1 MNSNFLIFGASGLI
15 GGHFKEI
22 CENNGEAFI
31 SVGRRYIPKLDA
43 NKQHI
48 VNFDTLETL
57 PKSESCV
64 ICLGYPL
71 TSYQLI
77 RMGKKTK
84 QKFYKVD
91 FEYVQRIAGILKKNG
106 TKNLAVISSLGASK
120 YSPNFYLRTKGL
132 MEDSLKK
139 LSFDK
144 LIIARPAHLLGDRE
158 VPRNEI
164 GITIIELFDKVFK
177 NFLIGPFKKY
187 RNIHGSV
194 VSNKIYDTFGDS
206 YEPGIYIIENDKIKK
221 I

>member
-15 GGHFKEI
+15 GGHFKEA
-22 CENNGEAFI
+22 CENNEKEFI
-31 SVGRRYIPKLDA
+31 SIGRRYLPKIDT
-43 NKQHI
+43 NKQCI
-48 VNFDTLETL
+48 INFDSFESL

-84 QKFYKVD
+84 EKFYKVD
-91 FEYVQRIAGILKKNG
+91 FEYVQKIAEILKKNG

-139 LSFDK
+139 LKFNK

-158 VPRNEI
+158 VPRKEI
-164 GITIIELFDKVFK
+164 GITIIELFDKIFK
-177 NFLIGPFKKY
+177 NLLIGPFKKY
-187 RNIHGSV
+187 KNIIYSFTSSKSTSSTSSELSV
-194 VSNKIYDTFGDS
+194 D
-206 YEPGIYIIENDKIKK
+206 
-221 I
+221 

>member
-15 GGHFKEI
+15 GGHFKEV
-22 CENNGEAFI
+22 CENNEKEFI
-31 SVGRRYIPKLDA
+31 SIGRRYLPKIDT
-43 NKQHI
+43 NKQCI
-48 VNFDTLETL
+48 INFDSFESL

-84 QKFYKVD
+84 EKFYKVD
-91 FEYVQRIAGILKKNG
+91 FEYVQRIAEILKKNG

-139 LSFDK
+139 LKFNK

-158 VPRNEI
+158 VPRKEI
-164 GITIIELFDKVFK
+164 GITIIELFDKIFK
-177 NFLIGPFKKY
+177 NLLIGPFKKY
-187 RNIHGSV
+187 KNIHGSV
-194 VSNKIYDTFGDS
+194 VANKIYDCFDES
-206 YEPGIYIIENDKIKK
+206 YQPGIYIIENDKIKK